1 MVRSRNLIERLR
13 RLSKELCCATV
24 LAGLTLAV
32 WSLTPL
38 SASIAHAQE
47 GDEITIVDVV
57 VEGNQTIPESVILQ
71 KVQAQPQRAISER
84 LIREDK
90 RSLLNTRWFFEVR
103 ERLDETPRGLVL
115 VFVVKERPIVQKVEF
130 RGNKKVKLKHLK
142 AWTGLKAGSPFDYV
156 ANQEAVRRIEQE
168 YKDKGYYFVEV
179 QLTKGGQPGDREV
192 IFDIKEGPKVQ
203 VKQRTFEGNVF
214 WSDGDLRK
222 NLISKEA
229 FLIFGGL
236 FNPDTIPS
244 DIEAVKAFYRS
255 VGFFDVEVTGE
266 PLFSE
271 DKSDVN
277 LHFRVKEG
285 VRYKVRDVQFEGNS
299 IISTTK
305 LRDDSKLLPGQYFES
320 YPLSKDVNRMLGYYG
335 DMGHYFASVNPV
347 PHFTETPGVVDL
359 VFEID
364 EDRPR
369 FIREINVHYDGDYP
383 HTKQTVVLD
392 RIQVQPGDLAIPKL
406 VRRGRSRLNGSGLFE
421 PGIAFDVQP
430 VEPEQTSFASMSRM
444 VRAQDPSSGTDQWT
458 ERFVQAVHQVP
469 VSQEIGNYEAIL
481 GTRYESEAKDSE
493 PVERSE
499 DETEVVEQNS
509 TSSDH
514 GPSEGSS
521 GSPAGGLNQQTN
533 LKTNGD
539 SSVAMRPA
547 GIPSNFSYVSARSEP
562 STAIASTGVSRAL
575 KPEGHTNVRAG
586 HSLGT
591 ATRSVPMTHSMT
603 DTQSLFG
610 STASST
616 DMTGTVSTVAAAP
629 LFESEAVEFRSVDPG
644 TLFAASTAT
653 FVASDEMVA
662 AESPIIEET
671 IIRAQSP
678 DGLDSSAPRRE
689 DAMIN
694 ESPYRNQFRDIPP
707 GWVDINVNA
716 TEGRT
721 GRLMFGAGVNSNAGL
736 VGNFVW
742 DESNFDL
749 FRPPTTFADVL
760 EGRAWRG
767 GGQRFRAEAA
777 PGNQVS
783 RYALTWTDPYFMYTD
798 YSLSVSGFYFNRY
811 YPNWTEDR
819 VGGRVSVGK
828 QFTPEWSGNLAL
840 RLEQVEMRDVDTPTP
855 AIVLPLKGTS
865 FLSTGRVSVTHDTRD
880 SSMMP
885 TEGHYFDAGYEQAFN
900 DFHYPKLETEFRQYF
915 TLHNRADGSG
925 RQVLT
930 MAGTVGW
937 SGDDTP
943 VFERYYAGGFQS
955 FRGFRFR
962 GVTPRSPS
970 GFATGGTFQALGT
983 VEYRVPVTADD
994 MINVVAFS
1002 DFGTVDDE
1010 VTLARFRAT
1019 AGFGVRVVIPAMG
1032 PVPLAFDFAFPI
1044 MSEDIDNEQVFSFYV
1059 GINR

>member
-13 RLSKELCCATV
+13 RLSKELCCASV
-24 LAGLTLAV
+24 LAGLTLAA
-32 WSLTPL
+32 WSLNPV
-38 SASIAHAQE
+38 SPSIACAQD

-71 KVQAQPQRAISER
+71 KIQAQPQRAISER

-103 ERLDETPRGLVL
+103 ERLDETPQGLVL

-142 AWTGLKAGSPFDYV
+142 AWTGLKAGSPFDYI

-192 IFDIKEGPKVQ
+192 VFDIKEGPKVQ

-214 WSDGDLRK
+214 WSDADLRK

-236 FNPDTIPS
+236 FNPDTLPS

-266 PLFSE
+266 PLFS
-271 DKSDVN
+271 DDRSDVN
-277 LHFRVKEG
+277 LHFKVTEG

-299 IISTTK
+299 LIATSK

-359 VFEID
+359 VFEVD

-369 FIREINVHYDGDYP
+369 YIREINVHYDGDYP

-421 PGIAFDVQP
+421 PGIVFDVQP

-444 VRAQDPSSGTDQWT
+444 VRGQNPATGTDQWT
-458 ERFVQAVHQVP
+458 ERFVQAVHTVEP
-469 VSQEIGNYEAIL
+469 SVEIGNYEAIL
-481 GTRYESEAKDSE
+481 GTGY
-493 PVERSE
+493 SE
-499 DETEVVEQNS
+499 DSAKETQ
-509 TSSDH
+509 
-514 GPSEGSS
+514 
-521 GSPAGGLNQQTN
+521 PAQATADAPADF
-533 LKTNGD
+533 GD
-539 SSVAMRPA
+539 SQDLKSPDPSLSMRPQ
-547 GIPSNFSYVSARSEP
+547 GIPSSFSYVGAHTESEP
-562 STAIASTGVSRAL
+562 TVARTESRVL
-575 KPEGHTNVRAG
+575 KPEGRSVSPG
-586 HSLGT
+586 HSF
-591 ATRSVPMTHSMT
+591 ATPLSQPTKSTQAANPSLAVTETSSFSSSMT
-603 DTQSLFG
+603 TPFSE
-610 STASST
+610 A
-616 DMTGTVSTVAAAP
+616 VADP
-629 LFESEAVEFRSVDPG
+629 GLVTPMFESEAVEFRSVDASS
-644 TLFAASTAT
+644 LFSADTST
-653 FVASDEMVA
+653 FVASAEMM
-662 AESPIIEET
+662 ESEEP

-749 FRPPTTFADVL
+749 FRPPTTFSDVL

-828 QFTPEWSGNLAL
+828 QFTPEWSGALAL

-900 DFHYPKLETEFRQYF
+900 DFHYPKLDSEFRQYF

-930 MAGTVGW
+930 VAGSVGW

>member
-13 RLSKELCCATV
+13 RLSKEWCCASV
-24 LAGLTLAV
+24 LAGLTLAA
-32 WSLTPL
+32 WSLTPML
-38 SASIAHAQE
+38 TSSVVMAQE
-47 GDEITIVDVV
+47 GDEITIVDVT

-71 KVQAQPQRAISER
+71 KIQAQPHRPISER

-103 ERLDETPRGLVL
+103 ERLDETPKGLVL
-115 VFVVKERPIVQKVEF
+115 VFVVKERPIVQSVEF

-142 AWTGLKAGSPFDYV
+142 AWTGLKAGSPFDYI

-179 QLTKGGQPGDREV
+179 TLTKGGQPGDRDV

-222 NLISKEA
+222 NLVSKEA

-236 FNPDTIPS
+236 FNPDTLPS

-271 DKSDVN
+271 DRSDVN
-277 LHFRVKEG
+277 LHFKVTEG

-299 IISTTK
+299 LITTAK

-347 PHFTETPGVVDL
+347 PHFTETEGVVDL

-392 RIQVQPGDLAIPKL
+392 RIQVQPGDLAVPKM

-421 PGIAFDVQP
+421 PGIVFDVQP

-444 VRAQDPSSGTDQWT
+444 VRGQDPAGSSDQWT
-458 ERFVQAVHQVP
+458 ERFIQAVHTVEP
-469 VSQEIGNYEAIL
+469 SSEIGNYEAIL
-481 GTRYESEAKDSE
+481 GTRYEEEPSDEPESSVVTEEKSEAS
-493 PVERSE
+493 
-499 DETEVVEQNS
+499 DETS
-509 TSSDH
+509 DATSPD
-514 GPSEGSS
+514 PSVS
-521 GSPAGGLNQQTN
+521 
-533 LKTNGD
+533 
-539 SSVAMRPA
+539 MRPQ
-547 GIPSNFSYVSARSEP
+547 GIPARFTYVGARSETEP
-562 STAIASTGVSRAL
+562 VVARTESRVL
-575 KPEGHTNVRAG
+575 KPEGRTAVPG
-586 HSLGT
+586 HSFGT
-591 ATRSVPMTHSMT
+591 PSGQRVGTTPAAS
-603 DTQSLFG
+603 QSLNVAETSVF
-610 STASST
+610 SSSMQT
-616 DMTGTVSTVAAAP
+616 PFSEAAADSNLIAP
-629 LFESEAVEFRSVDPG
+629 MFESEAVEFRSVD
-644 TLFAASTAT
+644 ASSVFTTETAT
-653 FVASDEMVA
+653 FVASAEMM
-662 AESPIIEET
+662 ESEEP

-678 DGLDSSAPRRE
+678 DGLESSAPRRE

-840 RLEQVEMRDVDTPTP
+840 RLESVEMRDVDTPTP
-855 AIVLPLKGTS
+855 AIVVPLKGTS

-900 DFHYPKLETEFRQYF
+900 DFHYPKLDTEFRQYF
-915 TLHNRADGSG
+915 TVHNRADGSG

-930 MAGTVGW
+930 IAGSLGW

-970 GFATGGTFQALGT
+970 GFATGGTFQTLGT

-1010 VTLARFRAT
+1010 VTLSRFRAT